1 MSTQSIYRYEVRV
14 QKRGGREH
22 AREYASEEPL
32 APGDVIRLQGRY
44 WLIQDVVPP
53 RDIPEHWPTQR
64 VSRPSPCPW
73 LYAPC
78 PASTPSNQ
86 ESFMP
91 STAAEPIHVGALTVR
106 FHVDAD
112 ESGGSVS
119 VFECDVPA
127 EARMPAPHSHDEFD
141 ETVFG
146 LDGVTTFTV
155 GGGRTDLNAGE
166 ALFIPRRVIHGFS
179 NGGDV
184 DARFLAVISP
194 GLLGSSYFRE
204 VAEVLA
210 GGGPPDVEKIG
221 EVMRRHGLTPAPPA

>member
-1 MSTQSIYRYEVRV
+1 
-14 QKRGGREH
+14 
-22 AREYASEEPL
+22 
-32 APGDVIRLQGRY
+32 
-44 WLIQDVVPP
+44 
-53 RDIPEHWPTQR
+53 
-64 VSRPSPCPW
+64 
-73 LYAPC
+73 
-78 PASTPSNQ
+78 
-86 ESFMP
+86 MP
-91 STAAEPIHVGALTVR
+91 STASEPIQLGALTVR

-179 NGGDV
+179 NTGDA

-204 VAEVLA
+204 VADVLA
-210 GGGPPDVEKIG
+210 GGGPPTSKRSAKSCAV
-221 EVMRRHGLTPAPPA
+221 TA

>member
-1 MSTQSIYRYEVRV
+1 MRSTESDERAGRLGESTLAHAGAHCDSGSLSLTLRVRP
-14 QKRGGREH
+14 
-22 AREYASEEPL
+22 ARAQTRKS
-32 APGDVIRLQGRY
+32 
-44 WLIQDVVPP
+44 
-53 RDIPEHWPTQR
+53 
-64 VSRPSPCPW
+64 
-73 LYAPC
+73 
-78 PASTPSNQ
+78 
-86 ESFMP
+86 SFMP
-91 STAAEPIHVGALTVR
+91 NTAAEPILVGALTVQ

-127 EARMPAPHSHDEFD
+127 NARMPAPHSHDDFD

-155 GGGRTDLNAGE
+155 GGGRTDLNPGE

-194 GLLGSSYFRE
+194 GLLGSGYFRD
-204 VAEVLA
+204 VADVLA
-210 GGGPPDVEKIG
+210 ADGPPDVEKIG